1 MAAGNDICFLRVSKP
16 EIDLP
21 GCTNL
26 YAPEVYAKGRENLM
40 LFRKEGWIVEDS
52 EERMYIYMQKM
63 QGRE

>member
-1 MAAGNDICFLRVSKP
+1 MADGNDMSFLRVSKP

-21 GCTNL
+21 AGTNL

-52 EERMYIYMQKM
+52 HERMYIYM
-63 QGRE
+63 